1 MTASSSLATAAAVFM
16 FLAVPAQSPAQ
27 EMPADASAATQA
39 KAEQRGIRMDRLKP
53 GHVKIWKAIERIAL
67 EVNRDGQPVRP
78 TLHSLW
84 QWAQKSRHAIYVE
97 MDDHEAFHH
106 SAGVFKIEDYNQELQ
121 SWTASI
127 RLNLSII
134 QVADTIKKRIDG
146 SNRSIS
152 LGKVGRDA
160 RCAIIVG
167 HELAHA
173 SLILENPQYARLYQE
188 CEREM
193 AAYYLAGG
201 MAAKEYGNNL
211 EMQKRMKRLQTLMDQ
226 LEAPA
231 DIVEIKLWRE
241 IVPGLANG
249 ARK

>member
-1 MTASSSLATAAAVFM
+1 M
-16 FLAVPAQSPAQ
+16 FLAVSAQSPAQ
-27 EMPADASAATQA
+27 ETPADASTATQA
-39 KAEQRGIRMDRLKP
+39 KTAPRGIRTDRLKP
-53 GHVKIWKAIERIAL
+53 GHLKIWKAIERIAL
-67 EVNRDGQPVRP
+67 EANRDGRPVRP
-78 TLHSLW
+78 TFHSLW
-84 QWAQKSRHAIYVE
+84 QWAQKSRHTIYVE
-97 MDDHEAFHH
+97 MDDHEVFHH
-106 SAGVFKIEDYNQELQ
+106 SAGVFTIEDFNQELQ
-121 SWTASI
+121 SWPASI

-134 QVADTIKKRIDG
+134 QVADKIKKRIDG

-152 LGKVGRDA
+152 LGEVGRDA

-188 CEREM
+188 CERET

-211 EMQKRMKRLQTLMDQ
+211 EMQKRLKRLQSLMDQ

-231 DIVEIKLWRE
+231 DSVAVELWRE
-241 IVPGLANG
+241 IVPGLANR